1 MESILLISIVWLYI
15 GAVAIYPIGRYL
27 KNKTGYLAAL
37 VIGLSLLLYLSLY
50 NKVAT
55 GYAEYYRWVSIP
67 GFLNISLGFSI
78 DGINYIVGLTIL
90 VVTFFAAIYSVE
102 YMKKEHAL
110 DIYFFLYVIY
120 VGGMLGTVL
129 STDII
134 EFLFFWEAM
143 LFPSYLLI
151 GVWGYGDRR
160 RVAYKYFLYT
170 QLGTILLI
178 VSFAILGYYAGGSF
192 SLESIY
198 NIASLLP
205 TWLRYLLIT
214 FTVLG
219 FGVKMAIVPLHG
231 WLPEAHAEAPTPIS
245 VILSGVMIE
254 IGLYALIRIVLP
266 ITFPQ
271 WTTDSYST
279 TLMLLALI
287 SMYYGGMMAL
297 VQDDVKRLLAYS
309 SISQM
314 GYMFFGVAAATPI
327 ALEGSLLHILGH
339 GLMKGLLFMVAGV
352 LIHEIG
358 IRDMRKLGG
367 LAVKMPI
374 TASLAVVGA
383 MGIAGLPSI
392 STFIS
397 EILIFSGGVQSAS
410 HLRIVY
416 VVLAVL
422 ATALS
427 ASYMTLFIKRVF
439 FGPLPEHLKDA
450 KDPSMVMLIP
460 MALMAIIAVVIGI
473 YPKIILDL
481 IVPGVNHLS
490 SMLGW

>member
-1 MESILLISIVWLYI
+1 MLESILLVSIIWLYI
-15 GAVAIYPIGRYL
+15 GAAALYPVGKYL
-27 KNKTGYLAAL
+27 KNKTGYLTAM
-37 VIGLSLLLYLSLY
+37 VIGLSLLLYLSICD
-50 NKVAT
+50 KVSR
-55 GYAEYYRWVSIP
+55 GYTEIYQWVSVP
-67 GFLNISLGFSI
+67 HFLNISLGFSA
-78 DGINYIVGLTIL
+78 DGISYVVGLIIL

-102 YMKKEHAL
+102 YMKHEHELAA
-110 DIYFFLYVIY
+110 YFFLYIVY
-120 VGGMLGTVL
+120 VAGMLGTVL

-143 LFPSYLLI
+143 LFPSYILI
-151 GVWGYGDRR
+151 GIWGYGERR

-178 VSFAILGYYAGGSF
+178 ISFVILGFYAGGSF
-192 SLESIY
+192 SISSIY
-198 NIASLLP
+198 GIASRLP
-205 TWLRYLLIT
+205 EWLRYFLIV

-266 ITFPQ
+266 LTFLE
-271 WTTDSYST
+271 WTTESYST

-327 ALEGSLLHILGH
+327 ALEGSILHIFGH
-339 GLMKGLLFMVAGV
+339 GLMKGLLFMIAGV

-358 IRDMRKLGG
+358 IRDMKNLGG
-367 LAVKMPI
+367 LAVKMPV
-374 TASLAVVGA
+374 TASLAVIGA

-397 EILIFSGGVQSAS
+397 EFLIFSGGIQSTS
-410 HLRIVY
+410 HWKIIY
-416 VVLAVL
+416 VFLAVL
-422 ATALS
+422 ATGIS

-439 FGPLPEHLKDA
+439 FGPLPDHLKNA
-450 KDPSMVMLIP
+450 KDPNLNMLIP
-460 MALMAIIAVVIGI
+460 MFFMALIAVVVGI
-473 YPKIILDL
+473 YPKIIIDL
-481 IVPGVNHLS
+481 ILPGVNYLFS
-490 SMLGW
+490 ILG

>member
-1 MESILLISIVWLYI
+1 MYGILLVSIIWLYI
-15 GAVAIYPIGRYL
+15 GAIAIYPIGKYL
-27 KNKTGYLAAL
+27 KHKTGYLAAL
-37 VIGLSLLLYLSLY
+37 VIGFSLLLYLSLY

-55 GYAEYYRWVSIP
+55 GYLEQYQWVNIP
-67 GFLNISLGFSI
+67 GFLKISLGFSV
-78 DGINYIVGLTIL
+78 DGISYVVGLTIL
-90 VVTFFAAIYSVE
+90 IVTFFAAIYSVE
-102 YMKKEHAL
+102 YMKKKHAL
-110 DIYFFLYVIY
+110 DAYFFLYVVY
-120 VGGMLGTVL
+120 VGGMIGTVL

-151 GVWGYGDRR
+151 GIWGYGDRR

-178 VSFAILGYYAGGSF
+178 ISFAVLGYYAGGSF
-192 SLESIY
+192 SLASIY
-198 NIASLLP
+198 NIASIIP
-205 TWLRYLLIT
+205 TWLRYLLII

-254 IGLYALIRIVLP
+254 IGLYALVRIVLP

-271 WTTDSYST
+271 WTAESYST
-279 TLMLLALI
+279 SLMLLALI

-327 ALEGSLLHILGH
+327 ALEGSILHIFGH

-367 LAVKMPI
+367 LAVKMPV

-397 EILIFSGGVQSAS
+397 EFLIFSGGIQSTS
-410 HLRIVY
+410 HLRILY
-416 VVLAVL
+416 VILAVL
-422 ATALS
+422 GTGLS
-427 ASYMTLFIKRVF
+427 ASYMTLFIKKVF
-439 FGPLPEHLKDA
+439 FGPLPEYLKDA
-450 KDPSMVMLIP
+450 KDPSIIMLIP
-460 MALMAIIAVVIGI
+460 MSLMAIIAVIVGI

-481 IVPGVNHLS
+481 IVPGVNHLAEL
-490 SMLGW
+490 LGW